1 MNTPF
6 FLLKINYFSFVALLI
21 FIFVSLNSLFN
32 ALSVAF
38 GGSLFTNTFLMP
50 PHDLFGDYFKTT
62 FSFVTNQDIKFD
74 LKNYPVLNKLLHE
87 YLNNNNYKAIN
98 PETNLA
104 SNLHGMPSSTL
115 FCLVNLWLMNFIN
128 PLYLF
133 IINIILIL
141 VLNFIVLKVNIRLK
155 YSNIIFIVIAIFLS
169 YPTLFML
176 VRGHL
181 LSALT
186 NLLLL
191 TFLLSLCSSK
201 NLLAVIALAL
211 ACNIRPNCAIFAVL
225 FLTCFNYLGWRASAL
240 IVIKYLLLS
249 IGIFLVSLFFAHKM
263 YTPYTLTNF
272 LMAVKTYRE
281 NYIVGDA
288 GFAYG
293 SSLAGGFKFM
303 FGYNWITEVL
313 ALLVPLVMLLITSI
327 GYLKNRIDTSS
338 FIFLVCS
345 IYCLATSVF
354 ADYYLGIFIAPIIC
368 LYLYKKPFSGFSKVH
383 YVQFGVCIL
392 MLVPKNYIYTLGGV
406 SHQVL
411 LNPTL
416 LSLSFFIVLSQ
427 LFLTPNTL
435 KIEN

>member
-1 MNTPF
+1 M
-6 FLLKINYFSFVALLI
+6 
-21 FIFVSLNSLFN
+21 
-32 ALSVAF
+32 
-38 GGSLFTNTFLMP
+38 
-50 PHDLFGDYFKTT
+50 
-62 FSFVTNQDIKFD
+62 
-74 LKNYPVLNKLLHE
+74 
-87 YLNNNNYKAIN
+87 
-98 PETNLA
+98 
-104 SNLHGMPSSTL
+104 
-115 FCLVNLWLMNFIN
+115 
-128 PLYLF
+128 
-133 IINIILIL
+133 
-141 VLNFIVLKVNIRLK
+141 LK
-155 YSNIIFIVIAIFLS
+155 YIS
-169 YPTLFML
+169 
-176 VRGHL
+176 
-181 LSALT
+181 
-186 NLLLL
+186 
-191 TFLLSLCSSK
+191 
-201 NLLAVIALAL
+201 
-211 ACNIRPNCAIFAVL
+211 
-225 FLTCFNYLGWRASAL
+225 
-240 IVIKYLLLS
+240 LS
-249 IGIFLVSLFFAHKM
+249 IGIFFVSLFFAHKM
-263 YTPYTLTNF
+263 YTPYTLTHF

-313 ALLVPLVMLLITSI
+313 ALLMPLVMLLITSI

-406 SHQVL
+406 SYQVL